1 MSAWVSS
8 FDTDEAD
15 TVILGF
21 GEVSVGGISDSAD
34 KELMSFGGRG
44 LGTIACRLLYV
55 FAGSKINLFYEDD
68 EKPVTRNLDGG
79 EDGLIVFVAPRPK
92 SRLEIKAGSERL
104 DGSRFM
110 YIDYLTSRPAVPSGK
125 VYVTPL
131 GRRRD
136 IGCYLELIRELYVKY
151 YTEGENDCVLNG
163 CRNAAKGLVDYAPQ
177 ALEIPLLSEP
187 RVINALKEIKRDL
200 PASPAHRQPS
210 PEESAPFIWGSL
222 RRYRLY
228 LDRTVYPRISA
239 LYGAALHP
247 RRHDGR
253 RRRPNGRLYL
263 RFVIRPR
270 EKAFQRREKRRRNRG
285 RLRRRIRLGRLKS
298 RRGKVR

>member
-151 YTEGENDCVLNG
+151 YTEGENDCVLSG

-200 PASPAHRQPS
+200 PRVTRS
-210 PEESAPFIWGSL
+210 SAAVAGGVSSVYMGVLFADTVSISIG
-222 RRYRLY
+222 RYIREYRLCMAQLY
-228 LDRTVYPRISA
+228 IRGGMTVED
-239 LYGAALHP
+239 AARMVGYTSGSSFARAKKHF
-247 RRHDGR
+247 RG
-253 RRRPNGRLYL
+253 
-263 RFVIRPR
+263 
-270 EKAFQRREKRRRNRG
+270 EKKDDETAEDYDDE
-285 RLRRRIRLGRLKS
+285 S
-298 RRGKVR
+298 DSDD